1 MCAPAGGEEQER
13 VIAALGASFRK
24 PTASPYGPDDE
35 IGMLNLVRPEAVQ
48 AALSEVDAWHSFD
61 LAVDYFIGMPNWLM
75 SGDPPFQMWMS
86 STPTRGVLDD
96 AMGIGAAQNEMVGRS
111 GDCIAM
117 YTHSGT
123 HVDTLNHMG
132 YGGTVWNGFNENEH
146 LGDRNWLVAGA
157 DKHPPIVSRG
167 ILLDIAGL
175 HGEEMLPDSHGIGE
189 EEIRDALRE
198 QGTELRLGDV
208 VLVRTGRMRHW
219 PDPARFIPDEPGLNR
234 EGAEFL
240 ARSGAMMVGSDNIG
254 LEQIPSADPENWQ
267 VVHTYLLAEAG
278 VPIMEILDLEELAAE
293 KVHEFAFIGAC
304 MKIRGA
310 TGAPIRPIA
319 LPLGGR
325 R

>member
-1 MCAPAGGEEQER
+1 
-13 VIAALGASFRK
+13 
-24 PTASPYGPDDE
+24 
-35 IGMLNLVRPEAVQ
+35 
-48 AALSEVDAWHSFD
+48 
-61 LAVDYFIGMPNWLM
+61 
-75 SGDPPFQMWMS
+75 MWMS
-86 STPTRGVLDD
+86 STPTKGVKDD
-96 AMGIGAAQNEMVGRS
+96 ATGVGDAQNEMVGRS

-132 YGGTVWNGFNENEH
+132 YGENVWNGFNERNN
-146 LGDRNWLVAGA
+146 LGDRHWLVAGA
-157 DKHPPIVSRG
+157 DKHPPIVARG
-167 ILLDIAGL
+167 ILIDVAGL

-189 EEIRDALRE
+189 EELRKALRE
-198 QGTELRLGDV
+198 QGTELRVGDV
-208 VLVRTGRMRHW
+208 VLVRTGRMAHW
-219 PDPARFIPDEPGLNR
+219 PDPEKFIPNEPGLNR

-240 ARSGAMMVGSDNIG
+240 ARSGAMMIGADNLG
-254 LEQIPSADPENWQ
+254 FEQTPSVDPENWQ

-278 VPIMEILDLEELAAE
+278 VPIMEIVDMQELAAE

-319 LPLGGR
+319 LPLSGR